1 MAVNLKSVSS
11 GNRGL
16 LAGLVILAVLGA
28 VLLVLHFTMVAAGF
42 TILYIAFV
50 AMIAEYINKHHH
62 PGDIVM
68 ASVVLLAAG
77 IYLLTLNY
85 FHVYDFAGLISTTI
99 IAAVVWTVVAEPI
112 VLMFKSTHR
121 EIRHYV
127 REED

>member
-121 EIRHYV
+121 EVRHYV

>member
-1 MAVNLKSVSS
+1 MAMNLKGVSS
-11 GNRGL
+11 GNKGL

-28 VLLVLHFTMVAAGF
+28 ALLMFHFTLFGAGF
-42 TILYIAFV
+42 TILYIAIV
-50 AMIAEYINKHHH
+50 ALIAEHINKHHH

-68 ASVVLLAAG
+68 AAVVLLAAG

-85 FHVYDFAGLISTTI
+85 FHVYDLTSFISTTI

-112 VLMFKSTHR
+112 AVMFRKTHG
-121 EIRHYV
+121 EVKHYV